1 VLIRARPL
9 LAALGVALLSALVA
23 SGVTLAVLRIES
35 RTNPQSVDIRP
46 GATISEDSAIIQ
58 AAARA
63 KPAVVSIVT
72 QQQPQLVAGSGYL
85 VTSDGYIVTS
95 IDVIAG
101 STQLTVLVPGDAKLH
116 DARLIDYD
124 CQTAV
129 AVLKIDQ
136 VSGLPTLAFGDPAAV
151 VTGQPLVAVAG
162 PLRGGA
168 VTRGIVRALHL
179 PVTIADPTSPD
190 KSIQISDTIETDAAI
205 DGDTA
210 GGPLLNVAGQVIG
223 VAMAAEPG
231 TSSYG
236 LNTADI
242 QDDVQQILQA
252 GTVTIPWL
260 GATTTDMSAQVAAL
274 QNLPQ
279 GSLIESVA
287 PGSPA
292 ANAGLQQGDVITALD
307 EVQLDAAHPLTL
319 LLRSQFHIDQRVTV
333 TYTRGG
339 ASSQVQLTLSGQHP
353 TCG

>member
-1 VLIRARPL
+1 MIRARPL
-9 LAALGVALLSALVA
+9 LAAIGVALLSAVVA
-23 SGVTLAVLRIES
+23 SAVTLGVLRLES

-72 QQQPQLVAGSGYL
+72 QQQPELVAGSGYL

-95 IDVIAG
+95 VDVIVSSA
-101 STQLTVLVPGDAKLH
+101 QLTVLVPGDSKLH

-136 VSGLPTLAFGDPAAV
+136 VSGLPTLGFGDPSAV
-151 VTGQPLVAVAG
+151 VAGQPLVAIAG

-179 PVTIADPTSPD
+179 PVTISDPTSPD
-190 KSIQISDTIETDAAI
+190 KSIELSDTIQTDAVI

-210 GGPLLNVAGQVIG
+210 GGPLLNVGGQVIG
-223 VAMAAEPG
+223 VAMPAVAG
-231 TSSYG
+231 GMAYG

-242 QDDVQQILQA
+242 QDDVQQILQN
-252 GTVTIPWL
+252 GQVTIPWL
-260 GATTTDMSAQVAAL
+260 GASTTDLSAQMGAL
-274 QNLPQ
+274 SNLPQ
-279 GSLIESVA
+279 GSLVQSVA

-292 ANAGLQQGDVITALD
+292 AGAGLQPGDVITALD
-307 EVQLDAAHPLTL
+307 EVQLDSAHPLAL

-333 TYTRGG
+333 TYSRGG
-339 ASSQVQLTLSGQHP
+339 TSSQVQLTLAGQHP

>member
-1 VLIRARPL
+1 M
-9 LAALGVALLSALVA
+9 AAIGVALLSALVA

-85 VTSDGYIVTS
+85 VTSDGYIVTN

-101 STQLTVLVPGDAKLH
+101 STQLTVLVPGDGKLH
-116 DARLIDYD
+116 NARLIDYD

-151 VTGQPLVAVAG
+151 VAGQPLVAVAG

-190 KSIQISDTIETDAAI
+190 KAIQISDTIETDATI

-223 VAMAAEPG
+223 VAMPGEPG
-231 TSSYG
+231 SSSYG

-242 QDDVQQILQA
+242 QDDVQQILQD
-252 GTVTIPWL
+252 GTITIPWL

-292 ANAGLQQGDVITALD
+292 SNAGLQQGDVITALD
-307 EVQLDAAHPLTL
+307 DVQLDAAHPLTL

>member
-1 VLIRARPL
+1 M
-9 LAALGVALLSALVA
+9 AAIGVALLSALVA
-23 SGVTLAVLRIES
+23 SGVTLAVLRLES

-63 KPAVVSIVT
+63 RPAVVSIVT
-72 QQQPQLVAGSGYL
+72 AQVPELVAGSGYL

-95 IDVIAG
+95 VNVVAG
-101 STQLTVLVPGDAKLH
+101 SSQLTVLVSGDSNLH
-116 DARLIDYD
+116 DARLVDYD

-151 VTGQPLVAVAG
+151 VSGQPLVAVAG
-162 PLRGGA
+162 PLQGGA

-179 PVTIADPTSPD
+179 PVTVADPTAPGRTME
-190 KSIQISDTIETDAAI
+190 ISDTIETDATI
-205 DGDTA
+205 DGTTEGA
-210 GGPLLNVAGQVIG
+210 PLLNVGGQVIG
-223 VAMAAEPG
+223 IAMRAPAG
-231 TSSYG
+231 AGSYG

-242 QDDVQQILQA
+242 QDDVQQILQN
-252 GTVTIPWL
+252 GQVTLPWL
-260 GATTTDMSAQVAAL
+260 GATTTDMSAQTAAL
-274 QNLPQ
+274 KNLPQ
-279 GSLIESVA
+279 GSLVESVTA
-287 PGSPA
+287 DSPA
-292 ANAGLQQGDVITALD
+292 ALAGLQQGDVITALD
-307 EVQLDAAHPLTL
+307 DVKLDAAHPLTL

-339 ASSQVQLTLSGQHP
+339 ASTQVQLTLAGQHP